1 MLIVLTEDKPHKAL
15 SLQPLRA
22 TRRPRGEK
30 MRTFDKVV
38 TRCRAGVAACH
49 GVSGYVAQKSL
60 ASRFSVAGDAVFR
73 GVLRVSR
80 VLTCHLFCPKSE
92 RFRDVL

>member
-1 MLIVLTEDKPHKAL
+1 MLIVLTEENHTKAL

-30 MRTFDKVV
+30 MRTLDKVV

-49 GVSGYVAQKSL
+49 GVSGTSHKSRL
-60 ASRFSVAGDAVFR
+60 RRASLSRGDAVFR
-73 GVLRVSR
+73 GVLRVPRAHVPSF
-80 VLTCHLFCPKSE
+80 LPK
-92 RFRDVL
+92 